1 MNRLFVRRNITSIS
15 IIIFIIL
22 FAGIQFIEPAFL
34 YDKDG
39 SIRQFGLGTRKKTI
53 LPIWFLTIILA
64 VLSYLFVLYYLAI
77 PKFKY

>member
-15 IIIFIIL
+15 IITFIIL

>member
-1 MNRLFVRRNITSIS
+1 MNRQFVRRNITSIS
-15 IIIFIIL
+15 IITFIIL
-22 FAGIQFIEPAFL
+22 FAGIQLIEPAFL

>member
-1 MNRLFVRRNITSIS
+1 MNRQFVRRNITSIS
-15 IIIFIIL
+15 IITFIII

>member
-1 MNRLFVRRNITSIS
+1 MNRQFVRRNITSIS
-15 IIIFIIL
+15 IITFIIL